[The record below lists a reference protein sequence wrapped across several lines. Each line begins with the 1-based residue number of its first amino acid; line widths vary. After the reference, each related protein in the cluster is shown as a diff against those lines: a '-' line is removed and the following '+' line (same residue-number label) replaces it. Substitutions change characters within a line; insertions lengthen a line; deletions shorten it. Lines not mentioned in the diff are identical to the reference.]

1 MHSRNR
7 PPQRAPRYRLCSYV
21 LKQKCRN
28 RQNKAQL
35 KEKQWLPFWNPQQE
49 KEKGY
54 YTAFGRF
61 ESPKSKLHQEL
72 AKHIGD
78 GSRGDC
84 FQALLTCTKKLV
96 SVSDSKQYVL
106 DTKPRLLLDRDVS
119 LPMKIA
125 VNAVRQVWL
134 ASQLGRASIVRQAIL
149 LERAY
154 GKTQGMQIIAWPR
167 SLGTLMY

>member
-7 PPQRAPRYRLCSYV
+7 PPQRVPRYRLCSYV
-21 LKQKCRN
+21 LKPKCRN